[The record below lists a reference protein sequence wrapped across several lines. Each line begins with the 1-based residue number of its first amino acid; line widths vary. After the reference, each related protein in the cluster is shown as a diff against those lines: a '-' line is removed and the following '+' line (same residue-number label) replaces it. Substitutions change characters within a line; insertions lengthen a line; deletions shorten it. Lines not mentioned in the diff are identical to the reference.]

1 MQIKTGIQMRKFLD
15 NKYTKLVFS
24 LAIMGSAIP
33 SIYQDFTTGHSG
45 TWTHYGMA
53 VTGLLYFIESLL
65 WTLDLWKK
73 D

>member
-1 MQIKTGIQMRKFLD
+1 MRKFLD

>member
-1 MQIKTGIQMRKFLD
+1 MRKFLD

-33 SIYQDFTTGHSG
+33 SIYADFTTGNNG
-45 TWTHYGMA
+45 TWIHYGMA
-53 VTGLLYFIESLL
+53 LTGLLYFIESLL
-65 WTLDLWKK
+65 WTLDLWGE

>member
-1 MQIKTGIQMRKFLD
+1 MRKFLD

-53 VTGLLYFIESLL
+53 LTGLLYFIESLL
-65 WTLDLWKK
+65 WTLDLWGE